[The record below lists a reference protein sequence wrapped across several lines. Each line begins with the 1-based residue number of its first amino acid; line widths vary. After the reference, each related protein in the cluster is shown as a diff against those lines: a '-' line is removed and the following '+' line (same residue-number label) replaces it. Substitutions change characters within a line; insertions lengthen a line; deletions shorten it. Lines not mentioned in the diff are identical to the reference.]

1 MIFTYAANILFI
13 NIILLSSVVNR
24 MAVLSTKLKFPYEIN
39 LVDEKTNEELIKYF
53 HGEKDG
59 FVQVGPEKYFFPIKY
74 KQEAEY
80 YYNFQARPS
89 DIWVVTFPR
98 SGTTWTQELVWLLAN
113 NLDFEKARKI
123 PLTQRFPFFE
133 FHLFM
138 HPAIKEEL
146 LKENAYNKSNQEF
159 IETISEPGY
168 KFFSEMPTTERRFI
182 KSHFPF
188 SLLPPSVME
197 QKCKIIYVARKPKD
211 VAVSFYH
218 LNRLF
223 RTQGYVGDFE
233 RYWGYFERGLNPW
246 MPYYSHL
253 KEAQAH
259 KNSTNVLNLQY
270 EDMVANLEDSI
281 KKIAKFLDC
290 SLELTKMPDLLD
302 HLNIK
307 NFRNNP
313 AVNSQELTSVGVLNK
328 FQDGFVR
335 KGVVDGSNNEFL
347 QVPGLLERA
356 EKWIDEN
363 EKKFLM

>member
-1 MIFTYAANILFI
+1 MNFTYAVNIVFI
-13 NIILLSSVVNR
+13 YLVHSTVANR
-24 MAVLSTKLKFPYEIN
+24 MAALKTKLKFPYEIS
-39 LVDEKTNEELIKYF
+39 LVDEKTNEELLKYF

-59 FVQVGPEKYFFPIKY
+59 FVQVGPEKYFFPLKY
-74 KQEAEY
+74 KQEAES
-80 YYNFQARPS
+80 YYNFQARPN

-113 NLDFEKARKI
+113 NLDFETAKSL

-138 HPAIKEEL
+138 HPVIKEEL
-146 LKENAYNKSNQEF
+146 LKENAHSKENQEF
-159 IETISEPGY
+159 IETISVPGY
-168 KFFSEMPTTERRFI
+168 KLFSDMPNTQRRFI

-188 SLLPPSVME
+188 SLLPPSIKE
-197 QKCKIIYVARKPKD
+197 QKSKIIYVARRPKD

-233 RYWGYFERGLNPW
+233 RYWGYFERSLNPW

-253 KEAQAH
+253 KEAQQH
-259 KNSTNVLNLQY
+259 KNDSNVLYLQY

-281 KKIAKFLDC
+281 KKIANFLEC
-290 SLELTKMPDLLD
+290 PLAESKMPLLLD
-302 HLNIK
+302 HLNIT

-313 AVNSQELTSVGVLNK
+313 AVNSQELSAVGVLNK
-328 FQDGFVR
+328 SQDGFVR
-335 KGVVDGSNNEFL
+335 KGVVGGSENEFRK
-347 QVPGLLERA
+347 VPGLLEKA
-356 EKWIDEN
+356 EKWIAEN
-363 EKKFLM
+363 ENKLLQ